1 TMLEMINKDILPS
14 VFKYIKD
21 VSGTVVDLRAVV
33 PTAKCT
39 AETELLKKLDGL
51 VNELA
56 DKAEELSKKHLETK
70 QSSDYMTEALAY
82 AQVVIPAMAEAR
94 AVADQIEV
102 LLGEDYKPFPSY
114 EDLLFRV

>member
-1 TMLEMINKDILPS
+1 
-14 VFKYIKD
+14 
-21 VSGTVVDLRAVV
+21 
-33 PTAKCT
+33 
-39 AETELLKKLDGL
+39 
-51 VNELA
+51 
-56 DKAEELSKKHLETK
+56 
-70 QSSDYMTEALAY
+70 MTEALAY